1 MKTFK
6 FIASIFMI
14 FLLILILCQA
24 MLAII
29 MLLAGFEHNEKYFIL
44 KFSIY
49 IILVIVFLILTV
61 LFINSKKYN
70 TLFILL
76 YFIITLIITYLI
88 LPIDLIIKYIPL
100 VLSSIYMLLN
110 RKLNQSIKN

>member
-14 FLLILILCQA
+14 FLLLLILCQA

-70 TLFILL
+70 TLFYYHINYNLY
-76 YFIITLIITYLI
+76 YFIY
-88 LPIDLIIKYIPL
+88 
-100 VLSSIYMLLN
+100 
-110 RKLNQSIKN
+110 